1 MSLTAVILAAG
12 RSTRMKS
19 RRPKPL
25 HEICGRPMLEYI
37 LRACWAAGCAKV
49 IVIVG
54 YGKEEVM
61 AHFGGDHRIH
71 WCEQAE
77 QLGTGHAV
85 RCAEAELRKAHGEVF
100 VLAGDVPLIRGQV
113 LKTLL
118 KAHRDEKVVASMA
131 TAMLDDPTGYGRIVR
146 DENGEFVRIVEQVD
160 ATPQQREIREVF
172 PSYYCVRAEELVW
185 ALGQLKNDNKKGEF
199 YLTDIYEHI
208 RKSGKR
214 VLAVQAVTAEDV
226 LAPNSRQDLA
236 MADMV
241 MQERIQREHRE
252 AGVTIVSPINTYIE
266 DGASI
271 GVDVTIQPFSFIG
284 RDASIG
290 AECTIGPFAFVP
302 RNSVVREG
310 TTVAGNVSRE
320 TALMQV
326 EP

>member
-37 LRACWAAGCAKV
+37 LRACYEAGCSKV
-49 IVIVG
+49 IVVVG

-61 AHFGGDHRIH
+61 AAFADDKRIQ
-71 WCEQAE
+71 WCEQTE

-85 RCAEAELRKAHGEVF
+85 RCAESELKKVHGEVF
-100 VLAGDVPLIRGQV
+100 ILAGDVPLIRGQV

-118 KAHRDEKVVASMA
+118 KAHREEKVVASMA
-131 TAMLDDPTGYGRIVR
+131 TAILDDPTGYGRIIR
-146 DENGEFVRIVEQVD
+146 DENGEFLRILEHID
-160 ATPQQREIREVF
+160 ASPEQREIKEVF
-172 PSYYCVRAEELVW
+172 PSYYCVRVEELIW
-185 ALGQLKNDNKKGEF
+185 ALGQLKNDNKKSEF

-214 VLAVQAVTAEDV
+214 VLAVQAVTMEDV
-226 LAPNSRQDLA
+226 LAPNTLHELA
-236 MADMV
+236 LADTV
-241 MQERIQREHRE
+241 MQERIQREHRDR
-252 AGVTIVSPINTYIE
+252 GVSIPSPMTTYIE

-271 GVDVTIQPFSFIG
+271 GADTTVFPISFIG

-290 AECTIGPFAFVP
+290 AECTIGPFAIVP

-310 TTVAGNVSRE
+310 TTVAGNVTPE
-320 TALMQV
+320 TALLQV